1 MPGIYVHLGSLHL
14 DFSSKFASY
23 SSAISSCES
32 NIHSSQHI
40 ETHSAGTMERIYT
53 MNPVLRGEN
62 NTSMKGQRKSFFQTV
77 WDRYIGRNFS
87 RIPTIF
93 SSKMNP
99 LSVTLVNDEI
109 LMPEFI
115 EKSDIQEEKSID
127 IRHMSKVILET
138 MQSPTTVVPFIRNC
152 PNTLSD
158 FECYF
163 GNDFNK
169 MEQQIIKQ
177 DNKDITIE
185 NLIYNMMNFNIT
197 CKDKSTMESH
207 SVSNIRETKDL
218 NNINNKSCSTEI
230 DLQNRTDT
238 DKDTL
243 DMDKNPASN
252 DVNVIEDA
260 KTFLIVSHSD
270 VPELVKPV
278 KKTPISARLSVMC
291 RNAWNS
297 LTTRFYCRTNSVQSE
312 KCVKRSS
319 YLLKRHRRRRANAIA
334 MGRGRGRER
343 CQLRRSG
350 VSQTRHRKE
359 LTRRNLAMIIEL
371 DCKIFRNDEIQ
382 YYGIQN
388 DHSLNDESDNL
399 DDMDGY
405 DVPDGALLVKR
416 ISPVIFNFSDATPT
430 KRKPQTPEDQEI
442 IKDPTRVRYVIDPSI
457 KSNIDHKTK
466 TFNIEENLESQSVNS
481 VDSEDSFVV
490 FAASDNE
497 APKREAVEYSTEMHY
512 INSIKINENNSEMY
526 DTHDNSFRSRLLSEC
541 SVDSEDSFIIFRDIG
556 NESPKKQE
564 TMKYSTRVRYVVD
577 PLTKINSSYR
587 KDYNSETYN
596 VLKDTLR
603 PRLLSESS
611 SADSEDSFIVFEGSD
626 DESPKQDATEDSIY
640 DISDSSTEINN
651 DHCKNYNKRYMH
663 EDLFQFSESAE
674 DTDDSF
680 CIVFNSELEQN
691 CATDNCANVNCIK
704 TDMSTSMQDNSI
716 EDETM
721 IENNKDSEKST
732 VQTKKVSFAST
743 PIVHIM
749 VTWNYAYRAARKG
762 QWEEMARDNE
772 RFKGRINSIAAV
784 LNPILT
790 SKHRSKVWQER
801 FTFQE

>member
-1 MPGIYVHLGSLHL
+1 MPGIYVHPGSLHL

-23 SSAISSCES
+23 SSAVSSCES

-40 ETHSAGTMERIYT
+40 ETHSAGTMDRIYT
-53 MNPVLRGEN
+53 MNHVLRGEN

-93 SSKMNP
+93 SSKMNNP

-115 EKSDIQEEKSID
+115 EKSCIQEKKSID
-127 IRHMSKVILET
+127 IRHMSKVIFET
-138 MQSPTTVVPFIRNC
+138 MQPPTTVVPFIRNC

-185 NLIYNMMNFNIT
+185 NLIYNMMDFNIT
-197 CKDKSTMESH
+197 CKDKSIMESH

-218 NNINNKSCSTEI
+218 NNINNKCCSTEI
-230 DLQNRTDT
+230 DLQKCTDT

-252 DVNVIEDA
+252 DVKVNEDA

-270 VPELVKPV
+270 VPELVKSV

-291 RNAWNS
+291 RNAWSS

-312 KCVKRSS
+312 KFVKRSS

-359 LTRRNLAMIIEL
+359 RTRRNLAMIIEL
-371 DCKIFRNDEIQ
+371 DCQIFRNDEIQ

-416 ISPVIFNFSDATPT
+416 TSPVIFNSSDVTPT
-430 KRKPQTPEDQEI
+430 KRKPQTPKDQET

-457 KSNIDHKTK
+457 KSNIDCKTK
-466 TFNIEENLESQSVNS
+466 TFNIEENPCESRSVNS

-490 FAASDNE
+490 FETSDNE
-497 APKREAVEYSTEMHY
+497 SPKREAAEYSTGMHTL
-512 INSIKINENNSEMY
+512 NSMKTNEDCNSEIN

-556 NESPKKQE
+556 NESLKKQE
-564 TMKYSTRVRYVVD
+564 AMKYSTRVRYVVD

-587 KDYNSETYN
+587 KDYNSETHN
-596 VLKDTLR
+596 ALKDTLR

-626 DESPKQDATEDSIY
+626 DESPKQEATEDSIY

-651 DHCKNYNKRYMH
+651 DHCKNYNNKRYTH

-680 CIVFNSELEQN
+680 CIVFNTELEQN
-691 CATDNCANVNCIK
+691 CATDNFDYIK
-704 TDMSTSMQDNSI
+704 TDISTSMQDNSI

-721 IENNKDSEKST
+721 IKNDEDSKKST
-732 VQTKKVSFAST
+732 TKKV
-743 PIVHIM
+743 IK
-749 VTWNYAYRAARKG
+749 NY
-762 QWEEMARDNE
+762 
-772 RFKGRINSIAAV
+772 
-784 LNPILT
+784 L
-790 SKHRSKVWQER
+790 
-801 FTFQE
+801 